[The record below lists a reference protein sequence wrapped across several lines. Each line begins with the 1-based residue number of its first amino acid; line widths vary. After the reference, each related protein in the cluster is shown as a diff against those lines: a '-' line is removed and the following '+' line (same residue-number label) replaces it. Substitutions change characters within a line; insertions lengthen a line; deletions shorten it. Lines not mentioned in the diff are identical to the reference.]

1 MIRTWLEYLLQ
12 VVLDRT
18 GQIPWWLG
26 WLVRRDAGLAQ
37 YVRDS
42 RQLDQRLRVT
52 AQEVRRTLVDS
63 SETMPVTLPV
73 RPSGYAVARAKTP
86 DRLRHREARWL
97 RPLTAAA
104 VLLVGFLAMHT
115 YRQHTRNQWLQFLSQ
130 EFAAVPGDFLSMLS
144 TAAAT
149 SQESTSL
156 HAPWNQI
163 ALPERDLWQTV
174 ASGTQGQVEAS
185 LAHLVAPWKSVEAGL
200 GDEWWSGS
208 QVE

>member
-12 VVLDRT
+12 VALDRT
-18 GQIPWWLG
+18 GRIPWWLE

-42 RQLDQRLRVT
+42 RQLDQRLRAT
-52 AQEVRRTLVDS
+52 AQQVRRSLVDS
-63 SETMPVTLPV
+63 SETMSAPMPV
-73 RPSGYAVARAKTP
+73 RPSGHAVARAKSP
-86 DRLRHREARWL
+86 EKLRRREVRWL

-104 VLLVGFLAMHT
+104 VLLVGFFAMHT
-115 YRQHTRNQWLQFLSQ
+115 YRQHTRSQWLQFLSQ

-144 TAAAT
+144 TAAVT
-149 SQESTSL
+149 SQESTSV

-163 ALPERDLWQTV
+163 AIPDQDLWQTV
-174 ASGTQGQVEAS
+174 ASETQGQVEAS
-185 LAHLVAPWKSVEAGL
+185 LANLVAPWKSVEAGL
-200 GDEWWSGS
+200 GDEWWPGS